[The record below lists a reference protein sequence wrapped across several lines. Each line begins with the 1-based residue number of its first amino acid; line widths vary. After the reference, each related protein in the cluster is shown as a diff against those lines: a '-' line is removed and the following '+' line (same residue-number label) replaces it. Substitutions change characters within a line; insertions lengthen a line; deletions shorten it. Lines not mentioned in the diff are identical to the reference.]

1 MPIPF
6 DISAHALLT
15 GKVTGAAL
23 TAHTRIAE
31 RVLNLQGVTFTTSQE
46 AEIEAALALQVN
58 FQYERGVEADA
69 YQEIRDGAMWSIY
82 NTVPISNLARRV
94 VEGVIREVNGTGA
107 RAATVSLR

>member
-15 GKVTGAAL
+15 DKVTGDVL
-23 TAHTRIAE
+23 DAHTRIAE
-31 RVLNLQGVTFTTSQE
+31 RVLNLHGVTFTTSQE

-58 FQYERGVEADA
+58 FQYERGVEADT
-69 YQEIRDGAMWSIY
+69 YEEIRDGAMWSIY
-82 NTVPISNLARRV
+82 NTVPISRLAKHV
-94 VEGVIREVNGTGA
+94 VDGVIREVNGVGA